1 MCIVLD
7 VNSFSNFRNTDDE
20 DMKPVRNWL
29 NRRNGKIVY
38 SPTQKFRNEWEAGG
52 GYELMRGLLQDQS
65 SNPSSTIEM
74 DWEQAVM
81 ELQRMGKFKLVPAED
96 VQAKA
101 DALEQTRVLR
111 SDDPHIIALAIIANV
126 KILVVQRFSDT
137 PIGGRARPRGAD
149 PALQADFKDRNL
161 VGGKV
166 YITKSHSRLLR
177 KDTCP

>member
-7 VNSFSNFRNTDDE
+7 VNSFRNFRNTANK
-20 DMKPVRNWL
+20 DMEPVRNWL
-29 NRRNGKIVY
+29 NRNNGKIVY
-38 SPTQKFRNEWEAGG
+38 SPTEKFRREWEAGG
-52 GYELMRGLLQDQS
+52 GYKVMKELLYPGSD
-65 SNPSSTIEM
+65 PSLPIGM

-81 ELQRMGKFKLVPAED
+81 ELQRMGKFKLVPAAD

-126 KILVVQRFSDT
+126 KVLVVQGLPDT